1 MQPQNNLRRF
11 FGSML
16 TILGTIVILYACVAF
31 LSNGKPVLG
40 LSVTKW
46 ESAVPFLVGM
56 VFLLTGVSLVREA

>member
-1 MQPQNNLRRF
+1 
-11 FGSML
+11 ML